1 MSGRPVSRGAAA
13 LANLALAESPGQALE
28 NEERAEL
35 ADLFRLVD
43 KGNLN
48 DAIRTQPNQSYT
60 CLQLCYV
67 IVVS

>member
-48 DAIRTQPNQSYT
+48 DAIRTHDQTNRIPAYN
-60 CLQLCYV
+60 CV
-67 IVVS
+67 M